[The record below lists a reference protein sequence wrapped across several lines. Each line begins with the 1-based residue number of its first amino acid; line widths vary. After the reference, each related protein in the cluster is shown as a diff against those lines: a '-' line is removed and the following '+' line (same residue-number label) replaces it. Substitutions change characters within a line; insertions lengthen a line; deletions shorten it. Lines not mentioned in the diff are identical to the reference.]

1 LILNRGGIE
10 LKNILTLLILL
21 LFIFTPENYTQ
32 DYYPLNIG
40 NRWDYKTIYWDD
52 YSGLDS
58 SFHTVEIIGDTVLSN
73 GQNYFVLSRF
83 DLIWGTFVRV
93 DNNYIYYY
101 NINENEEDTIINLS
115 AELNTPYYPE
125 SEFAWSVELLEI
137 DTVNIFGINTRSLRY
152 KLDGLILR
160 YVNISDTFGLYHLDS
175 LGEPPGTGGWIT
187 DVYYAIID
195 GKEYGEPVSMDTTH

>member
-1 LILNRGGIE
+1 

-115 AELNTPYYPE
+115 LLGVLN
-125 SEFAWSVELLEI
+125 F
-137 DTVNIFGINTRSLRY
+137 LR
-152 KLDGLILR
+152 
-160 YVNISDTFGLYHLDS
+160 
-175 LGEPPGTGGWIT
+175 
-187 DVYYAIID
+187 
-195 GKEYGEPVSMDTTH
+195 